1 MSARGLEELESA
13 DSETELLQSELTEEL
28 SARELSPQPG
38 GALSLQPASPQF
50 LSPWRKVVTLGAMGA
65 AAGLLVCFAFYQV
78 ADSRGSSESALPT
91 AKYEASISSISST
104 RFLKSDELMGVV
116 ADHWA
121 QNNPQCQRNDNQLPA
136 VCRTEVLQPK
146 LAEAMHSQ
154 VDGRLE
160 QIPELR
166 RLLNDIHMNEDD
178 QEKVKGAVSHVFD
191 PLMASIYKDAVG
203 VMSEHAAS
211 GPDVLHQKLK
221 EKLQPREAEMRQL
234 RSKLLPGVE
243 RVSDADTFKPYFKE
257 HGVTFSG
264 ESKGWNLRLDVSV
277 AKSGAAADALW
288 PGRQLAAPTT
298 AAPATPPPVLA
309 TVATTPAPVYATVPT
324 TAAPVFATVP
334 PTTEGPHNSVAANVV
349 AALDLPLSHL
359 IVSIL
364 YAQGKLYLP
373 KWVKIVMT
381 IEDALICDP
390 ILLIVDSI
398 LIFRN

>member
-1 MSARGLEELESA
+1 MSARGLEELESG
-13 DSETELLQSELTEEL
+13 DSETELLQSEVTEEL
-28 SARELSPQPG
+28 SARELPPR
-38 GALSLQPASPQF
+38 PQF
-50 LSPWRKVVTLGAMGA
+50 LSPWRKVLTLGAMGA

-136 VCRTEVLQPK
+136 VCRTEVLQPEF
-146 LAEAMHSQ
+146 AEAMHSQ
-154 VDGRLE
+154 VDRRLE

-243 RVSDADTFKPYFKE
+243 RVSDGDTFKPYFKE

-288 PGRQLAAPTT
+288 PGRQLATNAT

-309 TVATTPAPVYATVPT
+309 TVATTPAPVYAT
-324 TAAPVFATVP
+324 AAPVYATVP
-334 PTTEGPHNSVAANVV
+334 PTTTTEAPPPNSVAANVV
-349 AALDLPLSHL
+349 AALDIPFSHM

-373 KWVKIVMT
+373 KWLKIVMT
-381 IEDALICDP
+381 IEDALIFNP
-390 ILLIVDSI
+390 ILLILDSC
-398 LIFRN
+398 LIFG